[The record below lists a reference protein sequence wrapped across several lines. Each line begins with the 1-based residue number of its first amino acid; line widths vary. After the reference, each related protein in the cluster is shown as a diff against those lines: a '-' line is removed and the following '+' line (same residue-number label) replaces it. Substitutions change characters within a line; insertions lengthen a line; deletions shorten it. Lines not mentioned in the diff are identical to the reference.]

1 MLWLKDLYLGEKA
14 ARDARGLIRAA
25 ERGKK
30 GKNDRCYLVILSAY
44 PHAQLDLMSFKESRR
59 AVEQGESLKVL
70 GIASGK
76 GEAVG
81 LVEIMMTD
89 CLKESGGPDMK
100 SYFGGRSLVSWREV
114 RLS

>member
-30 GKNDRCYLVILSAY
+30 GKKDKCYLVALSAY
-44 PHAQLDLMSFKESRR
+44 PQAQLDLMGFKESRR
-59 AVEQGESLKVL
+59 ALERGESLRVL
-70 GIASGK
+70 GLASGK
-76 GEAVG
+76 EEAVG
-81 LVEIMMTD
+81 LVEKMLQD
-89 CLKESGGPDMK
+89 CIRESGGADMK
-100 SYFGGRSLVSWREV
+100 TFFGSRSLVSWREV